1 MQLIQIL
8 LLCVVSIHVAVG
20 PPVNE
25 KKKNEDEEHDKDENE
40 ITNEDDTK
48 ESDEWGLELW
58 SRLCGSQRARPR
70 GLPSSSTHGRLK
82 SSRVRGDVRAPVNIE
97 YNRYLKEV
105 VTALESDPEF
115 RAKLEKAEEVDIRTG
130 KIAQELEY
138 VNHQV
143 RTKLDE
149 LKRQELERLR
159 HLASKEFE
167 IRNGLDRE
175 HLKIG
180 PEHLDHANPH
190 TFEIEDLRKLIAKTT
205 ADLAEADKKRREE
218 FKEYEMQKEYE
229 KQQRLQE
236 LDEENKK
243 KLEEEYKNQE
253 VKHIKHVPLRHPG
266 SKQQLEEVWEK
277 QDHMENQDFD
287 PKTFFFLHDLDG
299 NGVWDEAEVKALFLK
314 ELDKLYNSGAPE
326 DDMRERVEE
335 MERMREHVFS
345 EADTNKDGL
354 ISFQEFLSQTRK
366 PEFEKDQG
374 WEGLDQ
380 QQVYTREEYQEF
392 ERRRQMDV
400 QRMIEQG
407 LIPPQPVYIP
417 PPHGYHPGMPPHM
430 QPQKIEERKEK
441 SPLCLGFRSHLPFFS
456 NFILVKFTLI
466 KGLKVNIIQA
476 SYLKVNII
484 QDSCP
489 KDNIIR
495 DSCLKDKC
503 PKDSIIKDKCL
514 KGSFN
519 QDKCL
524 KDNTMGNHL
533 KFKRIK
539 DSLKSRQIKDNL
551 KSRRI
556 KDNLKSRRIK
566 DSLKS
571 RGTKDSLHR
580 LQYLKVKLLKFQY
593 LKDKDLGN
601 NLTRNHLG
609 QTLFR

>member
-1 MQLIQIL
+1 MVTGVSVYPGSKKMQLIPIL

-25 KKKNEDEEHDKDENE
+25 KKKNEEEENDKDENE
-40 ITNEDDTK
+40 ITNEDDT
-48 ESDEWGLELW
+48 
-58 SRLCGSQRARPR
+58 
-70 GLPSSSTHGRLK
+70 
-82 SSRVRGDVRAPVNIE
+82 APVNIE

-159 HLASKEFE
+159 HLANKEFE
-167 IRNGLDRE
+167 IRNGVDRE

-243 KLEEEYKNQE
+243 KLEEEYKSQE
-253 VKHIKHVPLRHPG
+253 VKHKKHVP
-266 SKQQLEEVWEK
+266 QQLEEVWEK

-287 PKTFFFLHDLDG
+287 PKTFFFLH
-299 NGVWDEAEVKALFLK
+299 
-314 ELDKLYNSGAPE
+314 E

-407 LIPPQPVYIP
+407 LANQGQPQVQANQGQPQVQANQGQPQVQANQGQPQVQASQGQP
-417 PPHGYHPGMPPHM
+417 PPATVSQG
-430 QPQKIEERKEK
+430 
-441 SPLCLGFRSHLPFFS
+441 
-456 NFILVKFTLI
+456 
-466 KGLKVNIIQA
+466 QA
-476 SYLKVNII
+476 AQIPISEG
-484 QDSCP
+484 Q
-489 KDNIIR
+489 
-495 DSCLKDKC
+495 
-503 PKDSIIKDKCL
+503 
-514 KGSFN
+514 G
-519 QDKCL
+519 
-524 KDNTMGNHL
+524 
-533 KFKRIK
+533 
-539 DSLKSRQIKDNL
+539 SRQQLNQKP
-551 KSRRI
+551 S
-556 KDNLKSRRIK
+556 
-566 DSLKS
+566 
-571 RGTKDSLHR
+571 GTNSIPIIHHPPEPI
-580 LQYLKVKLLKFQY
+580 QKLREPIDVNQLSGQQFQQ
-593 LKDKDLGN
+593 KQN
-601 NLTRNHLG
+601 V
-609 QTLFR
+609 

>member
-1 MQLIQIL
+1 MHKMQLIQIL

-25 KKKNEDEEHDKDENE
+25 KKKNEEEENDKDENE
-40 ITNEDDTK
+40 ITNEDDT
-48 ESDEWGLELW
+48 
-58 SRLCGSQRARPR
+58 
-70 GLPSSSTHGRLK
+70 
-82 SSRVRGDVRAPVNIE
+82 APVNIE

-159 HLASKEFE
+159 HLANKEFE
-167 IRNGLDRE
+167 IRNGVDRE

-243 KLEEEYKNQE
+243 KLEEEYKSQE
-253 VKHIKHVPLRHPG
+253 VKHKKHVP
-266 SKQQLEEVWEK
+266 QQLEEVWEK

-407 LIPPQPVYIP
+407 LV
-417 PPHGYHPGMPPHM
+417 
-430 QPQKIEERKEK
+430 
-441 SPLCLGFRSHLPFFS
+441 S
-456 NFILVKFTLI
+456 
-466 KGLKVNIIQA
+466 
-476 SYLKVNII
+476 
-484 QDSCP
+484 
-489 KDNIIR
+489 
-495 DSCLKDKC
+495 
-503 PKDSIIKDKCL
+503 
-514 KGSFN
+514 
-519 QDKCL
+519 
-524 KDNTMGNHL
+524 
-533 KFKRIK
+533 
-539 DSLKSRQIKDNL
+539 
-551 KSRRI
+551 
-556 KDNLKSRRIK
+556 
-566 DSLKS
+566 S
-571 RGTKDSLHR
+571 RGIW
-580 LQYLKVKLLKFQY
+580 
-593 LKDKDLGN
+593 
-601 NLTRNHLG
+601 
-609 QTLFR
+609 

>member
-1 MQLIQIL
+1 MQKMQLIQIL

-25 KKKNEDEEHDKDENE
+25 KKKNEEEENDKDENE
-40 ITNEDDTK
+40 ITNEDDT
-48 ESDEWGLELW
+48 
-58 SRLCGSQRARPR
+58 
-70 GLPSSSTHGRLK
+70 
-82 SSRVRGDVRAPVNIE
+82 APVNIE

-159 HLASKEFE
+159 HLANKEFE
-167 IRNGLDRE
+167 IRNGVDRE

-243 KLEEEYKNQE
+243 KLEEEYKSQE
-253 VKHIKHVPLRHPG
+253 VKHKKHVP
-266 SKQQLEEVWEK
+266 QQLEEVWEK

-407 LIPPQPVYIP
+407 LTNQGQPQVQANQGQPQVQANQGQPPQATVSQGQAAQIP
-417 PPHGYHPGMPPHM
+417 ISEGQG
-430 QPQKIEERKEK
+430 
-441 SPLCLGFRSHLPFFS
+441 
-456 NFILVKFTLI
+456 
-466 KGLKVNIIQA
+466 
-476 SYLKVNII
+476 
-484 QDSCP
+484 
-489 KDNIIR
+489 
-495 DSCLKDKC
+495 
-503 PKDSIIKDKCL
+503 
-514 KGSFN
+514 
-519 QDKCL
+519 
-524 KDNTMGNHL
+524 
-533 KFKRIK
+533 
-539 DSLKSRQIKDNL
+539 SRQQLNQKP
-551 KSRRI
+551 S
-556 KDNLKSRRIK
+556 
-566 DSLKS
+566 
-571 RGTKDSLHR
+571 GTNSIPIIHHPPEPI
-580 LQYLKVKLLKFQY
+580 QKLREPIDVNQLSGQQFQQ
-593 LKDKDLGN
+593 KQN
-601 NLTRNHLG
+601 V
-609 QTLFR
+609 

>member
-1 MQLIQIL
+1 MMK
-8 LLCVVSIHVAVG
+8 SG
-20 PPVNE
+20 F
-25 KKKNEDEEHDKDENE
+25 
-40 ITNEDDTK
+40 
-48 ESDEWGLELW
+48 ESR
-58 SRLCGSQRARPR
+58 SRL
-70 GLPSSSTHGRLK
+70 L
-82 SSRVRGDVRAPVNIE
+82 RAPVNIE

-243 KLEEEYKNQE
+243 KLEEEYKSQE
-253 VKHIKHVPLRHPG
+253 VKHKKHVPLHHPG

-476 SYLKVNII
+476 SYLKDNII

-524 KDNTMGNHL
+524 KGSFNQDKCLKGNTMGNHL
-533 KFKRIK
+533 KRIK
-539 DSLKSRQIKDNL
+539 DS
-551 KSRRI
+551 
-556 KDNLKSRRIK
+556 LKSRRIK

-571 RGTKDSLHR
+571 RTNQGQPQVQANQGQPPQATVSQGQAAQIPISEGQGSRQQLNQKPSGTNSIPIIHHPPEPI
-580 LQYLKVKLLKFQY
+580 QKLREPIDVNQLSGQQFQQ
-593 LKDKDLGN
+593 KQN
-601 NLTRNHLG
+601 V
-609 QTLFR
+609 

>member
-1 MQLIQIL
+1 MQLIPIL

-25 KKKNEDEEHDKDENE
+25 KKKNEEEENDKDENE
-40 ITNEDDTK
+40 IANEDDT
-48 ESDEWGLELW
+48 
-58 SRLCGSQRARPR
+58 
-70 GLPSSSTHGRLK
+70 
-82 SSRVRGDVRAPVNIE
+82 APVNIE

-159 HLASKEFE
+159 HLANKEFE
-167 IRNGLDRE
+167 IRNGVDRE

-243 KLEEEYKNQE
+243 KLEEEYKSQE
-253 VKHIKHVPLRHPG
+253 VKHKKHVPLHHPG

-354 ISFQEFLSQTRK
+354 ISGEGHGFACLLDSFQEFLSQTRK

-407 LIPPQPVYIP
+407 LIPPQPVYMP

-430 QPQKIEERKEK
+430 QPQGNQGQ
-441 SPLCLGFRSHLPFFS
+441 PQVQGNQGQPQVQA
-456 NFILVKFTLI
+456 NQGQPQVQANQ
-466 KGLKVNIIQA
+466 GQPQVQANQGQPQVQA
-476 SYLKVNII
+476 SQGQPPPATVSQGQAAQIPI
-484 QDSCP
+484 SEGQ
-489 KDNIIR
+489 
-495 DSCLKDKC
+495 
-503 PKDSIIKDKCL
+503 
-514 KGSFN
+514 G
-519 QDKCL
+519 
-524 KDNTMGNHL
+524 
-533 KFKRIK
+533 
-539 DSLKSRQIKDNL
+539 SRQQLNQKP
-551 KSRRI
+551 S
-556 KDNLKSRRIK
+556 
-566 DSLKS
+566 
-571 RGTKDSLHR
+571 GTNSIPIIHHPPEPI
-580 LQYLKVKLLKFQY
+580 QKLREPIDVNQLSGQQFQQ
-593 LKDKDLGN
+593 KQN
-601 NLTRNHLG
+601 V
-609 QTLFR
+609 